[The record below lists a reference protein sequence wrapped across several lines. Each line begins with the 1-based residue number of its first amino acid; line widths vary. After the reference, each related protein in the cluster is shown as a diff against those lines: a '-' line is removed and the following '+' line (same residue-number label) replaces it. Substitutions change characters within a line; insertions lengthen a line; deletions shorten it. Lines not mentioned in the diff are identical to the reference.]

1 MKRLVWSILI
11 VLPFGALADDIYR
24 SVDENG
30 VVVYSDRPTG
40 DSEVITVVASVTR
53 TVRPAAP
60 AASDELSRDNQ
71 EVFAEVPREATPEE
85 LAAERAQNCE
95 IARQRATVYS
105 QSQRLFR
112 TDAAGER
119 IYLTDAEIDE
129 ARSTAEADVAAWC
142 D

>member
-1 MKRLVWSILI
+1 MKRLVWSILM
-11 VLPFGALADDIYR
+11 VLPLGSVADEIYR

-30 VVVYSDRPTG
+30 VVVYSDRPSA
-40 DSEVITVVASVTR
+40 DAEPITVVASVTR

-60 AASDELSRDNQ
+60 AQEDTADED
-71 EVFAEVPREATPEE
+71 EPIFAEVPREATPEE

-95 IARQRATVYS
+95 IAQQRFTAYS

-112 TDAAGER
+112 TDADGER